1 MSTPTRVS
9 GPGAFSQR
17 TDRQAKID
25 IPNAD
30 YGEQQA
36 YQQLESGA
44 PMAASSGQPSGT
56 QSPQIN
62 LGQLFQGA
70 SANVIPMNSPTQRPN
85 EPVTTPAIPGVPQS
99 QQDMQ
104 ELASQLPVLE
114 FMANQQ
120 NASWGLRNLV
130 RQIKGAM

>member
-1 MSTPTRVS
+1 MSTPAKVS
-9 GPGAFSQR
+9 GPGKFSQR
-17 TDRQAKID
+17 TDQGKVD

-44 PMAASSGQPSGT
+44 PMAASSGQPSMAST
-56 QSPQIN
+56 PQLN
-62 LGQLFQGA
+62 LGQLFGGA
-70 SANVIPMNSPTQRPN
+70 GANVVPLSAPTQRPN
-85 EPVTTPAIPGVPQS
+85 EPVTTPAIPGIPQS
-99 QQDMQ
+99 QQDMS

-114 FMANQQ
+114 FMGNQP